1 MSEDTLPPPS
11 PPLPEDTPLP
21 AVMSPT
27 PPELSTSP
35 RGPPMPS
42 QRLRPMP
49 MPTTAMDWDTTDT
62 DTVSD
67 TATVWDTT
75 DTDTVLDTVT
85 MADTVWDTPVITLA
99 RGLLMPSQ
107 RLRPM
112 LMLTTAM
119 VDITA
124 ADTDITDVDMATH
137 TEDITDVDTDM
148 ATTTASKPKKL
159 PSSILHS
166 CSDRISVLS
175 VKRE

>member
-1 MSEDTLPPPS
+1 M
-11 PPLPEDTPLP
+11 
-21 AVMSPT
+21 
-27 PPELSTSP
+27 
-35 RGPPMPS
+35 
-42 QRLRPMP
+42 PMP
-49 MPTTAMDWDTTDT
+49 MPTTATDWDTTDT
-62 DTVSD
+62 DTVSDTD

-85 MADTVWDTPVITLA
+85 MADTVWGTPVITLA

-124 ADTDITDVDMATH
+124 ADTDITDVDM
-137 TEDITDVDTDM
+137 DM

-166 CSDRISVLS
+166 CSDRISV
-175 VKRE
+175 

>member
-1 MSEDTLPPPS
+1 M
-11 PPLPEDTPLP
+11 
-21 AVMSPT
+21 
-27 PPELSTSP
+27 
-35 RGPPMPS
+35 G
-42 QRLRPMP
+42 MP
-49 MPTTAMDWDTTDT
+49 MPTTATVWDTTDT
-62 DTVSD
+62 DTVSDTD

-85 MADTVWDTPVITLA
+85 MADMVWDTPDITSA
-99 RGLLMPSQ
+99 RGLLMPS
-107 RLRPM
+107 LLLMPM

-119 VDITA
+119 ADITA
-124 ADTDITDVDMATH
+124 ADTDTP
-137 TEDITDVDTDM
+137 TEDMDM

>member
-1 MSEDTLPPPS
+1 
-11 PPLPEDTPLP
+11 
-21 AVMSPT
+21 MSPT
-27 PPELSTSP
+27 LPESSTSP

-49 MPTTAMDWDTTDT
+49 MPTTAMDWDTTDA
-62 DTVSD
+62 DTVSDTD

-75 DTDTVLDTVT
+75 DTGTVLDTVT

-112 LMLTTAM
+112 LMLTTDM

-124 ADTDITDVDMATH
+124 TVWDTTDVDMATH

>member
-1 MSEDTLPPPS
+1 M
-11 PPLPEDTPLP
+11 
-21 AVMSPT
+21 
-27 PPELSTSP
+27 
-35 RGPPMPS
+35 G
-42 QRLRPMP
+42 
-49 MPTTAMDWDTTDT
+49 
-62 DTVSD
+62 
-67 TATVWDTT
+67 
-75 DTDTVLDTVT
+75 DTVLDTVT

-124 ADTDITDVDMATH
+124 ADTDITDVD
-137 TEDITDVDTDM
+137 TDM

-175 VKRE
+175 VKREQEFTETKFVKLFVVSKLIL

>member
-1 MSEDTLPPPS
+1 MG
-11 PPLPEDTPLP
+11 
-21 AVMSPT
+21 SPT

-42 QRLRPMP
+42 QRLMPMP

-67 TATVWDTT
+67 TDTVTVWDTT
-75 DTDTVLDTVT
+75 DTDTVLDTVA
-85 MADTVWDTPVITLA
+85 MADTVWDTPVITSA
-99 RGLLMPSQ
+99 RGLLMPSL
-107 RLRPM
+107 RLM
-112 LMLTTAM
+112 LMPMLTTAM

-124 ADTDITDVDMATH
+124 ADTDITDVDMAT
-137 TEDITDVDTDM
+137 
-148 ATTTASKPKKL
+148 TTASKPKKL
-159 PSSILHS
+159 PSSSSS